1 MEQQASS
8 LATTTMTTS
17 LGQPT
22 KGKKDN
28 RETTNDHQS
37 PSSPSISSP
46 AAAALPFPPNRPI
59 CRPIPSSRRRRSQSD
74 PWHVIR
80 RGKVDTA
87 SSFPLRIQVRQVR
100 NKKHRRVLGLGSN
113 NADARLRRD
122 VPPTLVLSAV
132 SIRRH
137 SVVVREIIA
146 PALVTFGAVE
156 RFGEWDADAL
166 HFWASALFASDASAW
181 AHSTVH
187 VCRDRVVG
195 KVVRGTGEG
204 VAVNHG
210 FVGLWRVR
218 GLRKDRVLR
227 LLVAEVSICGL
238 DRPV

>member
-1 MEQQASS
+1 
-8 LATTTMTTS
+8 MTTS

-28 RETTNDHQS
+28 RETTNDYQS

-46 AAAALPFPPNRPI
+46 AAPALPFPPNRPI
-59 CRPIPSSRRRRSQSD
+59 CRPIPSSRRRGSQSD
-74 PWHVIR
+74 PWHEKSL
-80 RGKVDTA
+80 GKVTTT

-100 NKKHRRVLGLGSN
+100 NKNDRRVLGLGSN

-122 VPPTLVLSAV
+122 VPPTLVLSGV
-132 SIRRH
+132 SIRRNGLEI
-137 SVVVREIIA
+137 REIEG
-146 PALVTFGAVE
+146 PGLVVFVGAVE

-166 HFWASALFASDASAW
+166 LFWASALFASNPAW
-181 AHSTVH
+181 AHSNEH

-195 KVVRGTGEG
+195 NVVRGTGEG

-227 LLVAEVSICGL
+227 LLVAEVSLCGL
-238 DRPV
+238 DRPVQQAKF